1 MISITKI
8 QDIIFKSPMVENDI
22 KSLKKIKEER
32 CSVSRFGD
40 GEMALVNQQN
50 IKFQKHDELLARRL
64 EEVLESNEKDMLIC
78 IPNIFRVDS
87 LKYLTYESKVFWLN
101 ELIKN
106 RKIWYNVPKKDKLYY
121 DACITRPYIRSK
133 DKQHSKEI
141 FELLKEIWKERDV
154 VIIEGAHSRLGV
166 GNDLF
171 NNTNSLH
178 RVLCPPKD
186 AFKKYDEI
194 LQYVIEY
201 VKKDRLLLISL
212 GPTATV
218 MAYDLHR
225 SGYQAIDLGHI
236 DLEYEWFLKNA
247 KERIMIKNKAVNE
260 LAEEAL
266 IQECRDEKYQREIL
280 VEIK

>member
-22 KSLKKIKEER
+22 NSLKKIKEER

>member
-1 MISITKI
+1 M
-8 QDIIFKSPMVENDI
+8 
-22 KSLKKIKEER
+22 
-32 CSVSRFGD
+32 
-40 GEMALVNQQN
+40 
-50 IKFQKHDELLARRL
+50 
-64 EEVLESNEKDMLIC
+64 
-78 IPNIFRVDS
+78 
-87 LKYLTYESKVFWLN
+87 
-101 ELIKN
+101 
-106 RKIWYNVPKKDKLYY
+106 
-121 DACITRPYIRSK
+121 
-133 DKQHSKEI
+133 
-141 FELLKEIWKERDV
+141 LKEIWKERDV